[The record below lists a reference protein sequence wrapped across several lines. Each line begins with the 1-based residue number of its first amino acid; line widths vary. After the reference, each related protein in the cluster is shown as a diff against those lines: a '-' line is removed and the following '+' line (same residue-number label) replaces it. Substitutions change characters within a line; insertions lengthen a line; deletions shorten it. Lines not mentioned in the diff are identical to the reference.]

1 MTYTAHGTLTSTANN
16 CIITTGTSTNWTTA
30 NYYPYIT
37 TDNHTISSG
46 GTITVPGGQGYFLR
60 SDGDWRIDDKEIVKS
75 TTCYWIKEIKT
86 DKMLMAVKETYYK
99 NGKERVRW
107 IVKDEDGKDDVIC
120 EREEGLSPEEY
131 EIVEEICPP
140 TTKW

>member
-1 MTYTAHGTLTSTANN
+1 MTYTQGTWTGGSGNY
-16 CIITTGTSTNWTTA
+16 IVTTGTSANWGTTN
-30 NYYPYIT
+30 YPPYIT
-37 TDNHTISSG
+37 TGNTTVTAG
-46 GTITVPGGQGYFLR
+46 GTITIPGGQGYFLR

-75 TTCYWIKEIKT
+75 TTCYWVKEVKT

-99 NGKERVRW
+99 NDKKLVRW